1 METQGKEIR
10 PFSYHTF
17 LLPFEIVDGNKERKL
32 DSEDIVEKIKANGNY
47 WEEIKKDNIDSLFDA
62 VILKESEKKRQKKII
77 QAIKYNQEQYFHENV
92 KKTIHNYDESNIVHE
107 FVFNFDKTSE
117 KSCSIKSLEK
127 EYIINVSNIR
137 LKVFN
142 TGVCILILEMYN
154 NDYRNLK
161 SVKEINALGR
171 QISLPYIAQDSGEIS
186 CAQEITWNFLHN
198 KTYSFK
204 EKNEG
209 FWKSDEPQEETY
221 TIDLISNIIIGEE
234 KGDNYKV
241 IPSVDDR
248 MFTCSLIQ
256 DDKGYIDDIERDD
269 RASKSLYEYI
279 YIDKDG
285 NCSAPTFEFRKD
297 VLDASLYRRWA
308 EFGTLYGASHTSLVA
323 ISGEGDALETI
334 VTRPFLTQYVEIAIL
349 VLAQRASILRF
360 QKQIIN
366 DIEKK
371 NIQELQAKYI
381 DYRNQ
386 LHFFEI
392 SPQEQGLELYELIKK
407 QLYIEKEV
415 EVLEKNLG
423 ILYEKVNIDNSYMYS
438 QFGIIIGLFA
448 MGSFMLELFGF
459 ILGTEGGTDF
469 FVQLCALKWKIL
481 GMILFFIVLL
491 ILLYKFAIKKFF
503 K

>member
-1 METQGKEIR
+1 MATQGKEIR

-279 YIDKDG
+279 YISIKTG
-285 NCSAPTFEFRKD
+285 IVR
-297 VLDASLYRRWA
+297 LQLLSLERM
-308 EFGTLYGASHTSLVA
+308 
-323 ISGEGDALETI
+323 
-334 VTRPFLTQYVEIAIL
+334 FLM
-349 VLAQRASILRF
+349 LRF
-360 QKQIIN
+360 IVVGRS
-366 DIEKK
+366 
-371 NIQELQAKYI
+371 LA
-381 DYRNQ
+381 R
-386 LHFFEI
+386 
-392 SPQEQGLELYELIKK
+392 
-407 QLYIEKEV
+407 
-415 EVLEKNLG
+415 
-423 ILYEKVNIDNSYMYS
+423 
-438 QFGIIIGLFA
+438 
-448 MGSFMLELFGF
+448 FM
-459 ILGTEGGTDF
+459 
-469 FVQLCALKWKIL
+469 
-481 GMILFFIVLL
+481 VLL
-491 ILLYKFAIKKFF
+491 TLR
-503 K
+503 